1 MTYEN
6 YDGMPPHNGT
16 LTSYLAALQARHNIT
31 EDMALVYTQL
41 QRVGEFGATDDEM
54 EEALGRVHQTVS
66 ARRRDLVLYGLV
78 KNSGRTRLTR
88 NNRHAIVWVLGLDL
102 NLEKHSAKR
111 VVLPS
116 KSELRRALA
125 SLRQI
130 VNAAAS
136 AGHVTQDIGDLNKMA
151 IWLRALA
158 DS

>member
-1 MTYEN
+1 
-6 YDGMPPHNGT
+6 
-16 LTSYLAALQARHNIT
+16 
-31 EDMALVYTQL
+31 MALVYTQL
-41 QRVGEFGATDDEM
+41 QRVREFGATDDEM